1 MRVSKLFITAAVALG
16 VLLIVAIY
24 SLTGKPSPSENNSV
38 PGTTASAS
46 PQDNV
51 DSTASWRTYT
61 NKRYGYAVRYP
72 AYWFTDTTLGET
84 DFIQRGPEQDQTF
97 MGGDVIFSNYDKP
110 TGFDV
115 NNAPDD
121 IFNVHLVV
129 WKVDPSM
136 SYGQFILQN
145 HFVNGSEETITIN
158 GLSAV
163 RLIATSNE
171 GPTVVNTL
179 IKVDSN
185 MFVFTYTAKTD
196 DLTDTNIAK
205 QIVESFERVSS

>member
-16 VLLIVAIY
+16 ILLIVVIY
-24 SLTGKPSPSENNSV
+24 SLTGKPSSSGNNSV
-38 PGTTASAS
+38 AGTTATAS
-46 PQDNV
+46 PQTNV

-110 TGFDV
+110 AGFNA
-115 NNAPDD
+115 NNTPGD
-121 IFNVHLVV
+121 IFNLHLVV
-129 WKVDPSM
+129 WKVDPSV

-145 HFVNGSEETITIN
+145 HFVNGSEETTTIN
-158 GLSAV
+158 GLSVV
-163 RLIATSNE
+163 RLTATGE
-171 GPTVVNTL
+171 VGTTVVNTF
-179 IKVDSN
+179 IKVDGN
-185 MFVFTYTAKTD
+185 MFVFTYTAQTD
-196 DLTDTNIAK
+196 DLTDTNIAE
-205 QIVESFERVSS
+205 QIVQSFERSAQ